1 MNLEE
6 DNMKMHILVDLLS
19 AIFAAIFV
27 VVSYYQWLSALLW
40 SQLIFAKINDQKV
53 IKTDFGLHFSLWIL
67 WLFNYLKS
75 LYYNKV

>member
-27 VVSYYQWLSALLW
+27 AVSYYQWLSALLW
-40 SQLIFAKINDQKV
+40 RQLIFAKTNDQKV
-53 IKTDFGLHFSLWIL
+53 IKTDFCEFSDCLTI
-67 WLFNYLKS
+67 
-75 LYYNKV
+75 